1 MTRAPWV
8 LEFAGKDHSHL
19 NSIFSG
25 DPLKRE
31 FTILIA
37 DRNRHVR
44 EFLKRELTTEGYQ
57 VRLAKSGQEVLRW
70 IYDKHP
76 LDLLILD
83 LDLPDGIEPD
93 LLQKI
98 EDRTPTLP
106 VVLHGFFSD
115 YADHPNVLG
124 SAVFVEKRGNSVEQL
139 KKVVFKLLRKAEAR
153 LPEVTDDIERL
164 PAESMEETKLG
175 E

>member
-1 MTRAPWV
+1 M
-8 LEFAGKDHSHL
+8 
-19 NSIFSG
+19 
-25 DPLKRE
+25 KRE

-44 EFLKRELTTEGYQ
+44 EFLKRELTAEGYQ
-57 VRLAKSGQEVLRW
+57 VLLAKSGQEVLRW
-70 IYDKHP
+70 IYKKHP

-83 LDLPDGIEPD
+83 LDLPDGIEPG

-98 EDRTPTLP
+98 ENRIPKLP
-106 VVLHGFFSD
+106 VVLHGFFLD
-115 YADHPNVLG
+115 YVDHPSVIG

-139 KKVVFKLLRKAEAR
+139 KKVVLKLLRMSEMAAGDQRRYRK
-153 LPEVTDDIERL
+153 T
-164 PAESMEETKLG
+164 PAKSMEETKVG